1 MRLTLITISS
11 QAGTMFDGGAARLV
25 DTLWAAVRAEDG
37 VEHISV
43 RAVRGR
49 VDIGVFSV
57 SMDQVMARTVARDVV
72 ERALVMSP
80 QLRQWS
86 VAGTVPGLAG
96 T

>member
-1 MRLTLITISS
+1 MQLTLITLSS
-11 QAGTMFDGGAARLV
+11 EAGTTFDGGAARLV
-25 DTLWAAVRAEDG
+25 DTLWAAARAEDR

-57 SMDQVMARTVARDVV
+57 SMDQTVARTVARELV

>member
-1 MRLTLITISS
+1 
-11 QAGTMFDGGAARLV
+11 MFDGGAARLI
-25 DTLWAAVRAEDG
+25 DTLWAAARVEDA

-43 RAVRGR
+43 LAVRGR
-49 VDIGVFSV
+49 IDIGVFSV
-57 SMDQVMARTVARDVV
+57 SMDQVTARKVACDLV

-80 QLRQWS
+80 QLRRWD